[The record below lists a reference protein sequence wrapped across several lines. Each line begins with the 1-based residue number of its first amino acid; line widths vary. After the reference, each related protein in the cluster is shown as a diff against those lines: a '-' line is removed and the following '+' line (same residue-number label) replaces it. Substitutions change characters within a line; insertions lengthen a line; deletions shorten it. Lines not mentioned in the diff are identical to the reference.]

1 MSPTEWTRDL
11 RLALRLLAKNP
22 GATVLSV
29 ASMAL
34 GIGLTAGI
42 FAVGAAV
49 IMRNLPID
57 KPEEMWSVSSRGDAG
72 GFMLYGWPDYLD
84 MAKAM
89 EGRAEMVATQ
99 RRGVMVGNGDD
110 AQMVIIQP
118 ASPNYF
124 HVLGVKAELGRASVG
139 ESSGTPET
147 VLGYRLWQTNFSG
160 DRNIIGRTV
169 LLNDKPFLVAGVMP
183 EAFTGLDRGVSIGV
197 WVSADAW
204 FRVMGGRYDEASR
217 DGQFE
222 IAARFRPSL
231 TGQISET
238 GRDAAALDAAIRG
251 PDKHKPAPAGVPG
264 TTLDCLTRPWLNHLI
279 LGGGMAAVLSLVVF
293 VACINVAQLRLA
305 QAEARRKELGVRI
318 ALGGGR
324 WRVAR
329 QFLLE
334 TSVLGLAGA
343 GLGLWLA
350 RTLTDRVTLF
360 VRNVNPFLEFNI
372 HLDYRVLAY
381 TAGALALSI
390 LVAGVGPAL
399 HAVRLNISEVLKQA
413 QGVTAERRTWRQK
426 TLVVAQ
432 VAVSVTLLGVSVL
445 FLTSLYNATQVR
457 PGLDPHKKILVLD
470 VITASRQRAADWCDR
485 ISERLAAL
493 PGAQGA
499 TYARRLPLSDSGGGL
514 TARVEAPGLAPISVP
529 VNSVGGNYFAVMGTR
544 VVAGRGIDSR
554 DRAGAPLAAVVSQA
568 LARAVF
574 GGRNPIGEWLRI
586 DGKPRQVVGVAEDG
600 PSRKLHES
608 SEPFVLLPYAQAPSG
623 DTTFMV
629 ETAGEPSALDHAART
644 EIRRFDPGS
653 RVYLSTTL
661 RKTLDSALSFDNL
674 LAALSS
680 ALGLSVA
687 LLTAAG
693 LFGVL
698 LYTVNGRT
706 RELGLRVALG
716 ANPRQIERLVIA
728 DSLRMAAIGVPIGLA
743 GLAVAARFASSL
755 LLGVTP
761 LNPIAY
767 TASTAA
773 AVALAL
779 AAAWLPARR
788 ATRIDPVE
796 ALRAE

>member
-1 MSPTEWTRDL
+1 MSPTEWVRDL
-11 RLALRLLAKNP
+11 RLGLRLLAKSP

-34 GIGLTAGI
+34 GIGLTTGV

-49 IMRNLPID
+49 FLRTVPID
-57 KPEEMWSVSSRGDAG
+57 KPEEVWRVNSRADDGNY
-72 GFMLYGWPDYLD
+72 LSYGWLDYLD
-84 MAKAM
+84 MSKALT
-89 EGRAEMVATQ
+89 GRAELVATQ
-99 RRGVMVGNGDD
+99 RRGVMVGQADD
-110 AQMVIIQP
+110 SQMVIIQP
-118 ASPNYF
+118 ASPNF
-124 HVLGVKAELGRASVG
+124 FRVLGVTAELGRAATG
-139 ESSGTPET
+139 ESGGTPEA
-147 VLGYRLWQTNFSG
+147 VLGYSLWQTRFSG
-160 DRNIIGRTV
+160 DPNIAGRTV
-169 LLNDKPFLVAGVMP
+169 LLDRRPFLVAGVMP
-183 EAFTGLDRGVSIGV
+183 RGFAGLDSGISIGV

-204 FRVMGGRYDEASR
+204 FGVTGSRQEMASR
-217 DGQFE
+217 DGQFS
-222 IAARFRPSL
+222 IAARFPPSS
-231 TGQISET
+231 GEISQA

-251 PDKHKPAPAGVPG
+251 PGKHKPAPASVNG
-264 TTLDCLTRPWLNHLI
+264 TTLDCVVRPWLNHLI
-279 LGGGMAAVLSLVVF
+279 LGGGMAVILSLVVF

-329 QFLLE
+329 QFLIE
-334 TSVLGLAGA
+334 TSLVGLAGA
-343 GLGLWLA
+343 GLGLWIA
-350 RTLTDRVTLF
+350 QALTDRIALF
-360 VRNVNPFLEFNI
+360 ARSVNPFFDFNI
-372 HLDYRVLAY
+372 RLDYHVLVYA
-381 TAGALALSI
+381 AAALALSI

-432 VAVSVTLLGVSVL
+432 VAISVTLLGVSVL

-457 PGLDPHKKILVLD
+457 PGLDPHKKILVMD

-493 PGAQGA
+493 PGARAA
-499 TYARRLPLSDSGGGL
+499 TYARRLPLSDSGGGM
-514 TARVEAPGLAPISVP
+514 TARVEAPGLAPMSVP
-529 VNSVGGNYFAVMGTR
+529 VNSVGGNYFSVMGTR
-544 VVAGRGIDSR
+544 VLAGRGIDSR
-554 DRAGAPLAAVVSQA
+554 DRAGAPLAAVVSQT
-568 LARAVF
+568 LARTVF
-574 GGRNPIGEWLRI
+574 DGRNPIGEWLRI
-586 DGKPRQVVGVAEDG
+586 DGKPRQIVGVAEDG
-600 PSRKLHES
+600 PSNNLHQS
-608 SEPFVLLPYAQAPSG
+608 SEPFVFLPYAQAPSG
-623 DTTFMV
+623 DITLMV
-629 ETAGEPSALDHAART
+629 ETAGEPSALDRAARA

-661 RKTLDSALSFDNL
+661 RKTLDSALSVDNTF
-674 LAALSS
+674 AALSS

-716 ANPRQIERLVIA
+716 ANPRQIQRLVIA

-767 TASTAA
+767 TLSAAA

-779 AAAWLPARR
+779 AAAWIPARR
-788 ATRIDPVE
+788 ATRVDPVE
-796 ALRAE
+796 ALRAC